1 MRGGRAGGEGVPD
14 TGSLHKPV
22 ESESL
27 AHSDNGKRFIVAGM
41 EWEMGME
48 KYIGQTLKGFI

>member
-1 MRGGRAGGEGVPD
+1 MRGRRAGGEGVPD

-27 AHSDNGKRFIVAGM
+27 AHSDNWKRFIVAGT
-41 EWEMGME
+41 E
-48 KYIGQTLKGFI
+48 